1 MAKLS
6 KNSGINEAKQ
16 LLKTKVADMPLDI
29 NNRMLAISD
38 NIKNALKNKDK
49 KIAKLINAIN
59 AKYPEKSVQR
69 GLYDGL
75 SALSMDTVY
84 SLYLM
89 NNNAALIV
97 ELQGILERY
106 CNNALCDILPID
118 NNAKSIVTEA
128 LDKKTLKDF
137 APYMKKLSVWDEED
151 EDFALKLTDLRNGI
165 AHKNAE
171 VVSRNKL
178 IASNGQ
184 SRHPESIHTMMAKV
198 DCADFIVRTVDLMI
212 KAMRIVRPSF
222 IEQPRLYARYHEYI
236 SLIAEMHSLFLTN
249 PYSKMGYPYIETY
262 VNERLARTYIIGSE
276 KLLAEIEKYRVDVLD
291 FHKALEKKNEKLAQQ
306 IHSRF
311 GTELKA
317 IKKAMREDLH
327 ADDERVDFDTPALI
341 DIKPYLR
348 QSREKFNEE

>member
-6 KNSGINEAKQ
+6 KNSGIREAKQ

-38 NIKNALKNKDK
+38 NIRNALKNKDK
-49 KIAKLINAIN
+49 KIAELINAIN

-69 GLYDGL
+69 GLYEGL

-118 NNAKSIVTEA
+118 NNAKSIVIEA

-184 SRHPESIHTMMAKV
+184 SRHPESIHAMMAKV
-198 DCADFIVRTVDLMI
+198 DCTDFIVRTIDLMI
-212 KAMRIVRPSF
+212 KAMGIARPSF
-222 IEQPRLYARYHEYI
+222 IKQPRLYARYQEYT

-249 PYSKMGYPYIETY
+249 PYSKMGYPYLETY
-262 VNERLARTYIIGSE
+262 VNERLARTYIISGE
-276 KLLAEIEKYRVDVLD
+276 KLLTEIEKYRVDILD
-291 FHKALEKKNEKLAQQ
+291 FHRALDEKNEKLIKQ

-311 GTELKA
+311 GGELEA

-327 ADDERVDFDTPALI
+327 ADDERIYFDTPALI

-348 QSREKFNEE
+348 QSREKFNE